1 MSHENPHLISPPVP
15 DPHEAIQPNSPD
27 FRETPD
33 IEPFSDLREHF
44 PIWLYIVCGIAL
56 FLAGSSFTGFQT
68 FGRDM
73 LDQGPGGPNGPAP
86 GAQVEAPQT
95 PAQIGAQVYS
105 QNCASCHQ
113 GTGAGQPGTYP
124 PLAGSEWVIGSKAR
138 LAAILLKGLQGPITV
153 KGASYG
159 TAVMPPWEASI
170 TPDKMAALMTY
181 LRGNT
186 QWGNNAG
193 AVTEDEVT
201 AAKTKF
207 ASQKSPYSEQQL
219 TAIAPN
225 GPDPTD
231 KK

>member
-1 MSHENPHLISPPVP
+1 MSNENPDLISPVPP
-15 DPHEAIQPNSPD
+15 DPQAAMQPDSPD

-44 PIWLYIVCGIAL
+44 PIWLYVVCGVAL

-73 LDQGPGGPNGPAP
+73 LDQGPGGSTTQDTNV
-86 GAQVEAPQT
+86 VEKPLT
-95 PAQIGAQVYS
+95 PAQIGAKIYS

-113 GTGAGQPGTYP
+113 GNGGGQPGTYP
-124 PLAGSEWVIGSKAR
+124 PLDGSEWVQGSKLR
-138 LAAILLKGLQGPITV
+138 LTALLLKGLQGPLTV

-159 TAVMPPWEASI
+159 AAVMPAQEAVL
-170 TPDKMAALMTY
+170 TPDKLANLMTY
-181 LRGNT
+181 LRSAWTNKQGP
-186 QWGNNAG
+186 
-193 AVTEDEVT
+193 VTEDEVN
-201 AAKTKF
+201 AAKAKF
-207 ASQKSPYSEQQL
+207 ASHKASYTEPEL
-219 TAIAPN
+219 LAIAPH

>member
-1 MSHENPHLISPPVP
+1 MSNENPDLISPTPP
-15 DPHEAIQPNSPD
+15 DPQAAMQPDSPD

-44 PIWLYIVCGIAL
+44 PIWLYVVCGVAL

-73 LDQGPGGPNGPAP
+73 LDQGPGGSITQDNNV
-86 GAQVEAPQT
+86 VEKPLT
-95 PAQIGAQVYS
+95 PAQIGAKIYS

-113 GTGAGQPGTYP
+113 GNGGGQPGMYP
-124 PLAGSEWVIGSKAR
+124 PLDGSEWVQGSKLR
-138 LAAILLKGLQGPITV
+138 LTALLLKGLQGPLTV

-159 TAVMPPWEASI
+159 AAVMPAQEAVL
-170 TPDKMAALMTY
+170 TPDKLANLMTY
-181 LRGNT
+181 LRSAWTNKQGP
-186 QWGNNAG
+186 
-193 AVTEDEVT
+193 VTEDEVN
-201 AAKTKF
+201 AAKAKF
-207 ASQKSPYSEQQL
+207 ASHKASYTEPEL
-219 TAIAPN
+219 LAIAPH